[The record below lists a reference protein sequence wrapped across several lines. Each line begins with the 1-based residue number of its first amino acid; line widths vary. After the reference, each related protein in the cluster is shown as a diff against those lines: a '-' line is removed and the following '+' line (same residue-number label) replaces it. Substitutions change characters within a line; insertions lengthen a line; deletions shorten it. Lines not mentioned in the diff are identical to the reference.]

1 MMPLYHTPPAHTK
14 PTPGVFIGAAWLGWT
29 LGVCGCPPGPAQ
41 TVGGLRLHLRLR
53 VGLRLS
59 HSDNLSSHIPTSND
73 VQKMR
78 LLLWGIPDGTAPWQ
92 PRAGTRGVARV
103 QATGAVLRFLGAA
116 AKRHPHMRNLLYGR
130 APGA

>member
-59 HSDNLSSHIPTSND
+59 HSDNLSSHIPMD
-73 VQKMR
+73 H
-78 LLLWGIPDGTAPWQ
+78 A
-92 PRAGTRGVARV
+92 
-103 QATGAVLRFLGAA
+103 LGAFTDILSV
-116 AKRHPHMRNLLYGR
+116 NDISQTFCL
-130 APGA
+130 

>member
-59 HSDNLSSHIPTSND
+59 HSDNLSSHIPIEGSD
-73 VQKMR
+73 LGMPDIERVKKQHKIHR
-78 LLLWGIPDGTAPWQ
+78 AALDFDRGWARALLNSTA
-92 PRAGTRGVARV
+92 RSAS
-103 QATGAVLRFLGAA
+103 AV
-116 AKRHPHMRNLLYGR
+116 
-130 APGA
+130 